1 MRRSA
6 SAGCLPRSR
15 QVALP
20 AAARRH
26 PMFWVASL
34 GVHALAILG
43 LIKGY
48 TGFRAMQAERRA
60 AAVVAI
66 AIAPPPAAAEDA
78 PPPPRSRAL
87 VAPVAPSN
95 VVSVPSTTA
104 EPFIPGGD
112 TAGVAGGRPG
122 GRGLAGLARAGDPRL
137 YAAPRYIPPPGEG
150 RPIDMDSAM
159 RRTLLT
165 MADQLDSLNLID
177 SMGYRRPPYATPSWV
192 IERNGKKYGI
202 DQNAIHL
209 GSFSIPTA
217 LLALLP
223 MPQGNIDQARAN
235 ARIMD
240 MRSEILR
247 AAARSEAEEDFR
259 RAVAQIRER
268 RQRERD
274 EERRRRQ
281 QESGGERPIN

>member
-1 MRRSA
+1 
-6 SAGCLPRSR
+6 
-15 QVALP
+15 V
-20 AAARRH
+20 
-26 PMFWVASL
+26 FWAASL
-34 GVHALAILG
+34 VAHVLAIIG

-48 TGFRAMQAERRA
+48 SGFRAMQEERRTA
-60 AAVVAI
+60 SVVAI
-66 AIAPPPAAAEDA
+66 AISPPPAAEEA
-78 PPPPRSRAL
+78 PPPPRSRAI
-87 VAPVAPSN
+87 VTPAAAPGAVITIPSDTVEP
-95 VVSVPSTTA
+95 VVS
-104 EPFIPGGD
+104 GGD
-112 TAGVAGGRPG
+112 TNGVVGGRPG
-122 GRGLAGLARAGDPRL
+122 SRGRSLASLSRAADPRL
-137 YAAPRYIPPPGEG
+137 YAAPRYIPPAGEG

-177 SMGYRRPPYATPSWV
+177 SMGMRRAPYATPAWV
-192 IERNGKKYGI
+192 VERNGKKYGI
-202 DQNAIHL
+202 DQNRIHL

-259 RAVAQIRER
+259 RAVERIRER

-274 EERRRRQ
+274 EQRRRDR
-281 QESGGERPIN
+281 ESGEQRPIN